1 MYLGTHTGLPI
12 VRKCRRQRLIM
23 CETFHET
30 MCANLP
36 DDVDMLTGSAV
47 CDAVMLLVHNP

>member
-47 CDAVMLLVHNP
+47 CDAVMLLVHNL